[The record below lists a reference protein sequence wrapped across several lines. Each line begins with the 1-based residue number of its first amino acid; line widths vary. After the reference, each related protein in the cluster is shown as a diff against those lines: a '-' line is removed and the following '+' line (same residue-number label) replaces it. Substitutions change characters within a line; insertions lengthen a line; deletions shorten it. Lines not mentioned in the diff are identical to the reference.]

1 MGARAKH
8 QALHSPVLRR
18 LGLKKSLDI
27 NCSFMKMCMLNVYMF
42 SQVVEYLQLFMA
54 FKTRILQIMKLFF
67 LILYVGDAARL
78 GGPLPKPTIRY
89 SRQAGEGEWFHYI
102 EVYI

>member
-18 LGLKKSLDI
+18 FGLKKSLDI
-27 NCSFMKMCMLNVYMF
+27 NFSFMNMCMLNVHMF

-54 FKTRILQIMKLFF
+54 FKTRNLQIMKLFY
-67 LILYVGDAARL
+67 YVGDAARL

-102 EVYI
+102 EVDI

>member
-1 MGARAKH
+1 
-8 QALHSPVLRR
+8 
-18 LGLKKSLDI
+18 
-27 NCSFMKMCMLNVYMF
+27 MCMLNVYMF

-54 FKTRILQIMKLFF
+54 FKPLNLQIMKLFS
-67 LILYVGDAARL
+67 YVGDAARL

>member
-1 MGARAKH
+1 MCICF
-8 QALHSPVLRR
+8 
-18 LGLKKSLDI
+18 LKL
-27 NCSFMKMCMLNVYMF
+27 L
-42 SQVVEYLQLFMA
+42 LF
-54 FKTRILQIMKLFF
+54 TTLYGIHNTNPPNNEIVF

>member
-1 MGARAKH
+1 
-8 QALHSPVLRR
+8 
-18 LGLKKSLDI
+18 
-27 NCSFMKMCMLNVYMF
+27 MKWAGYDASQYMYMF

-54 FKTRILQIMKLFF
+54 FKTRHLQIMKLFS
-67 LILYVGDAARL
+67 YVGDAARL

-102 EVYI
+102 EVDI